1 VNRIIKNSMEKF
13 FRKFGYEIIPSWGLE
28 HDAPLARHLAT
39 LFQKLN
45 IRCVLDVGANIGQYR
60 EFLRHQVGYDGLI
73 ISFEP
78 VLENVNILNILSKQ
92 DPCWT
97 IYDFALGSENTT
109 MPINVMIGNDFSSF
123 LNPDDSVVGG
133 FQKNIVDHE
142 ENVEVKKLD
151 SILEMLRSKHPIT
164 NVFMKTDTQGYDMEV
179 VAGAENTMS
188 EVLAL
193 QTEVSVKKIYKNM
206 PNYLEAIQVL
216 NSKGFDVTGIFPISR
231 SSLLRVVE
239 FDCVLINNSLA

>member
-1 VNRIIKNSMEKF
+1 MNRIIKNSMEKI

-78 VLENVNILNILSKQ
+78 VRENVNILNILSKQ
-92 DPCWT
+92 DPCWP

-109 MPINVMIGNDFSSF
+109 MPINVMVRSVFSSF
-123 LNPDDSVVGG
+123 LNPDDSIIGD
-133 FQKNIVDHE
+133 FKKNIVDHE

-164 NVFMKTDTQGYDMEV
+164 NVFMKTTHKGMIWRWSLGQRTLCLRCWRCKQRFQLRRY
-179 VAGAENTMS
+179 TKTC
-188 EVLAL
+188 
-193 QTEVSVKKIYKNM
+193 QIIWK
-206 PNYLEAIQVL
+206 Q
-216 NSKGFDVTGIFPISR
+216 SKY
-231 SSLLRVVE
+231 
-239 FDCVLINNSLA
+239 